1 MKSQTPVN
9 KRDLKNELLNLG
21 IIAVSVVLAMS
32 FTCNYEKGN
41 RGDAI
46 CNVPFMENMTAQDDF
61 LDITYLISY
70 HDFEKIKAYILSKG
84 DRQTYCNK
92 YNNNPHYSF
101 PGFEAYLNPEIGQR
115 NINCDPA
122 LSDFNEMVISD
133 RRSDLPYFHLL
144 MVRMGDLE
152 NERVARNV
160 AGTMEGKIYLLR
172 YHDNDLAGMA
182 EKVKPYIR
190 EMLKSVE

>member
-1 MKSQTPVN
+1 MKSQTPAN
-9 KRDLKNELLNLG
+9 KRDLKNELLKLG
-21 IIAVSVVLAMS
+21 IIAVSVVLATS
-32 FTCNYEKGN
+32 FTCKYDKGN

-46 CNVPFMENMTAQDDF
+46 CNVPFMENMSAQDDF

-92 YNNNPHYSF
+92 YNSNPHYSF
-101 PGFEAYLNPEIGQR
+101 PGFEAYLNPEIGQQ

-133 RRSDLPYFHLL
+133 RRADPPYFHLL
-144 MVRMGDLE
+144 IVRTGDLE
-152 NERVARNV
+152 NERIAKKT